1 MSSSYLLENIHDH
14 YTFPMNARKEKEIE
28 FSPMT
33 PMNLDSRLMKKMSE
47 EPMTPELAH
56 KKQSC
61 DFGDISEGRQ

>member
-1 MSSSYLLENIHDH
+1 
-14 YTFPMNARKEKEIE
+14 MNARKEKEIE